1 MKKLILSM
9 AAVVAFAFTTEAQTR
24 KGTILL
30 GAGSDLT
37 NTDWTDLQITP
48 KVGFFV
54 QDGVAIGAIV
64 NFSNKTEDQ
73 KDPSTPTT
81 EVSLSSSNMT
91 LGAFVRYYVS
101 NNVFAELEVSSM
113 TSKNDQY
120 DFITALRTEK
130 GPNGEPIVDPATGEY
145 KYIKNNEREVFE
157 LSNTATNFGLG
168 IGYTIVFKEHFALEP
183 YVKLQ
188 LTSGDE
194 TTYNATVNNTADL
207 TAHPDNQYEL
217 STQKFNETAFNLGV
231 NFSLFF

>member
-37 NTDWTDLQITP
+37 NTEWTDLQITP

-64 NFSNKTEDQ
+64 NFSNKSQDE
-73 KDPSTPTT
+73 KDPSDATAQ
-81 EVSLSSSNMT
+81 VSLSSSNMT

-101 NNVFAELEVSSM
+101 NNVFAELEVSSN
-113 TSKNDQY
+113 TSKEDQY
-120 DFITALRTEK
+120 DFLTSLRTQK
-130 GPNGEPIVDPATGEY
+130 DPVTGDPVLDPATGNPIYVE
-145 KYIKNNEREVFE
+145 NNEREVYE
-157 LSNTATNFGLG
+157 LSSTSTNFGLG
-168 IGYTIVFKEHFALEP
+168 LGYTIVFKEHFALEP

-188 LTSGDE
+188 LTSGDQ
-194 TTYNATVNNTADL
+194 TTYNANVINSTDL
-207 TAHPDNQYEL
+207 ASDANSYEL
-217 STQKFNETAFNLGV
+217 TTQKFNETAFNLGV

>member
-37 NTDWTDLQITP
+37 NTEWTDLQITP

-64 NFSNKTEDQ
+64 NFSNRTQDE
-73 KDPSTPTT
+73 KDPANPTT

-101 NNVFAELEVSSM
+101 NNVFAELEVASNSSK
-113 TSKNDQY
+113 TDQY
-120 DFITALRTEK
+120 DFLTALRTEK
-130 GPNGEPIVDPATGEY
+130 DEFGNVIINPATNAPNYVE
-145 KYIKNNEREVFE
+145 NNEREVFE
-157 LSNTATNFGLG
+157 LSSTSTNFGLG
-168 IGYTIVFKEHFALEP
+168 LGYTIVFKEHFALEP

-194 TTYNATVNNTADL
+194 TTYNPSVNNTADL
-207 TAHPDNQYEL
+207 AAYPDNSYEL
-217 STQKFNETAFNLGV
+217 STQKFNETSFNLGV